1 MKIKEL
7 RSISNEELKSKLIE
21 LRKELIKS
29 NAQVATGTTPKSPG
43 QIKQTK
49 KLIAKI
55 LTLQKEKQETQK
67 KEIKQKTREER
78 SSSASRKPKVSVK
91 SEKTQRRNK

>member
-1 MKIKEL
+1 MKIKDI
-7 RSISNEELKSKLIE
+7 RSMSNEELKSKFIE

-49 KLIAKI
+49 KIIAKI
-55 LTLQKEKQETQK
+55 LTLQKEKQKTISK
-67 KEIKQKTREER
+67 KETKT
-78 SSSASRKPKVSVK
+78 KSVK
-91 SEKTQRRNK
+91 SEEG